1 MQEAT
6 EIKGYD
12 YVIAG
17 GGSAGCTLAARLSE
31 DPNVTVCLVEAGK
44 THKHW
49 SVRIPAMSLVNM
61 VLKKRNW
68 AFETVPQK
76 GLNGR
81 MGYQP
86 RGKMLGGSSGSN
98 AMIYVRGHKADYD
111 AWGKLGNKGWRYK
124 DLLPY
129 FKKSEHREA
138 GADKYHGED
147 GPLNVAPIKSPGS
160 VNELF
165 RNYFVCGHIWFS
177 ANPIIVWHW
186 RKGTAFS
193 IWYCAK
199 S

>member
-12 YVIAG
+12 FVIAG

-98 AMIYVRGHKADYD
+98 AMIYIRSMWPLSKAQ
-111 AWGKLGNKGWRYK
+111 
-124 DLLPY
+124 
-129 FKKSEHREA
+129 
-138 GADKYHGED
+138 
-147 GPLNVAPIKSPGS
+147 GP
-160 VNELF
+160 
-165 RNYFVCGHIWFS
+165 
-177 ANPIIVWHW
+177 
-186 RKGTAFS
+186 
-193 IWYCAK
+193 
-199 S
+199 